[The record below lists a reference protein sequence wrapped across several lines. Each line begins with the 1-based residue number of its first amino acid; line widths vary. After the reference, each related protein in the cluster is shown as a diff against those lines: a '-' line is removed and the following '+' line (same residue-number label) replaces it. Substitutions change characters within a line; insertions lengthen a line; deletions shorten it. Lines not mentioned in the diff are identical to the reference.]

1 MSPRPTFLK
10 ALILVGRPPSP
21 KRGKVAQAPS
31 LKGLQVAHCFLH
43 GPRWQDVARQGIRV
57 ENPHQKSMFMA
68 FIAGKST
75 TNGREIICKL
85 QD

>member
-31 LKGLQVAHCFLH
+31 LKGLQVAHCFL
-43 GPRWQDVARQGIRV
+43 RQGGKMW
-57 ENPHQKSMFMA
+57 QGKA
-68 FIAGKST
+68 FEWKIPIK
-75 TNGREIICKL
+75 NRYL
-85 QD
+85 